1 MCGPVL
7 MKFGTPAQKAFYLPR
22 ILSGEDYWCQGYSE
36 PGSGSD
42 LASLQMKA
50 VRDGDHYVLNGTK
63 IWTTHAHF
71 ANRMFCLVRTSN
83 AGKPQEGITFLL
95 LETKTP
101 GFTVRPIITIAGDH
115 EVNQCFFDNVRVP
128 VENRVGEEGQ
138 GWTIAKYLLEFER
151 GAVFAAGLKAKLA
164 AVRHASTVERSQGAE
179 LSQDQAFMQRLAAIE
194 IELESLMMTE
204 HRVMSRLSQGQNPG
218 AASSMIKA
226 HGSELSQRIT
236 ELGIEALA
244 FRASAF
250 EPEARKQGSNLDPL
264 TPAHG
269 LVFMPQYLNT
279 RAATI
284 YGGSSEVQRN
294 IMAKLVLGM

>member
-1 MCGPVL
+1 
-7 MKFGTPAQKAFYLPR
+7 
-22 ILSGEDYWCQGYSE
+22 
-36 PGSGSD
+36 
-42 LASLQMKA
+42 
-50 VRDGDHYVLNGTK
+50 
-63 IWTTHAHF
+63 
-71 ANRMFCLVRTSN
+71 
-83 AGKPQEGITFLL
+83 
-95 LETKTP
+95 
-101 GFTVRPIITIAGDH
+101 
-115 EVNQCFFDNVRVP
+115 
-128 VENRVGEEGQ
+128 
-138 GWTIAKYLLEFER
+138 
-151 GAVFAAGLKAKLA
+151 
-164 AVRHASTVERSQGAE
+164 
-179 LSQDQAFMQRLAAIE
+179 
-194 IELESLMMTE
+194 MMTE